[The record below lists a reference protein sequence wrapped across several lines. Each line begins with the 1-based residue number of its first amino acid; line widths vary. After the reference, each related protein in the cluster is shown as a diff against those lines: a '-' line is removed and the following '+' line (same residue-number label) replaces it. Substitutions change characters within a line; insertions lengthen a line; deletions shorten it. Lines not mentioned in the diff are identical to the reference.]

1 MADVLMPCAIGV
13 EDAFGPIVES
23 SCLDGFDFTLLFE
36 EALLTTVPIGIA
48 SDPTGEN
55 SEKVGYSLVAAY
67 AIVYI
72 GLSISYAVYQH
83 KTYRLLTMFRGSLI
97 AMIFDKTLRI
107 DSSAVQ
113 DAEAITLMS
122 ADIDRI
128 ASSMPLIHELYG
140 SFIETGIALYLLYR
154 LLGLAIAAPI
164 AWIIICLVAGI
175 PLAKAAGDAQIP
187 WLEAIEVRL
196 AATAKALGATK
207 AIKMT
212 GLADIVSSR
221 IAGLR
226 LSEIRASRRYRILN
240 IFVFISYFAS
250 SALAPVFG
258 FLVYSL
264 LAQKDGNGTLTDGVA
279 FAALSV
285 FELLQQPMMYAIDGV
300 EHVKTIINS
309 FRRIQEYLD
318 AKETED
324 YRITPETSM
333 SSSRAS
339 LYKQADEK
347 DMMLSEKVK
356 LDQHH
361 FSVTVQGS
369 SAGYSEEEMILKDLN
384 FELPRGQTTV
394 VMGPVG
400 SGKSTLLKLLLG
412 ELPVVS
418 GTVTTTF
425 SKAAYC
431 PQSPWTTW
439 GSIQS
444 NIVGMSAWDKEW
456 YDSVVSACA
465 LAADFSEFPEGDQ
478 TCIGTRGARL
488 SGGQQM
494 RVSLARALYSRNSV
508 LVLDDCLSGL
518 DRTTERH
525 VVDAVFGPQGLI
537 KNLGGVTVILATNSS
552 KILYGRWPPQA
563 KYSNILEGHHLS
575 FADYAVVLN
584 SDGAISRHGVRDTV
598 SSEDEIVQTSETENA
613 TAIGPAP
620 KAEAELPEELLQ
632 ELDLLD
638 DPDQGVSRMTGD
650 LKVYGYYAKI
660 AGPWTMFIY
669 LMACATFVFGV
680 TFPSIWVQWWTN
692 ANAEHPNDR
701 LGYYLGV
708 FAGLGLLTVV
718 GCTLADRAPTSFLT
732 STNAGL
738 TINRFSQDLE
748 LIDNDLPQSIDSFIF
763 QFMSAIVS
771 AVFVFIGSGYVAAA
785 IPACLALLT
794 VLQFYYLR
802 TSRQLRL
809 LDIEAKAPLFSQ
821 FLETVNGIACIRA
834 YGWTQNYL
842 DRNYAALNASQKP
855 FYLLYCIQRWLTLV
869 LDLFN
874 AGVAIMLVGIA
885 TNIRNG
891 STSFLG
897 VALFNIVTFSS
908 TLQTLVTAWTQVEMA
923 LGAINRIRSF
933 VKTVEDEN
941 KPSETGD
948 VPDEWPQ
955 QGAIVFSN
963 VSASY
968 ETSSEPVLK
977 DICFSVQ
984 PGEKIAICGRTG
996 SGKSSLVS
1004 SMLRMLELDSGTI
1017 TIDGVDVSTIP
1028 RQEIRRRL
1036 ITLPQEPFFLHGT
1049 VRENIDPQEEATDER
1064 IEAVLRSV
1072 DMWEFIESR
1081 GGLEELLDD
1090 DKLSH
1095 GQRQLFCLARAIL
1108 KRGKILIMDEATSS
1122 VDSETDAVMQRVLRE
1137 EFAGRTIVA
1146 IAHKLQTIL
1155 DFDRIL
1161 LLDKGNIIETGNPQE
1176 LLADEVSAFHAL
1188 HESLGTADAL

>member
-1 MADVLMPCAIGV
+1 MDKQVPNKPGCS
-13 EDAFGPIVES
+13 F
-23 SCLDGFDFTLLFE
+23 LDISKPLQMELPSRLLDFS
-36 EALLTTVPIGIA
+36 A
-48 SDPTGEN
+48 DPTDDN
-55 SEKVGYSLVAAY
+55 SKNVGYSLVGAY

-72 GLSISYAVYQH
+72 GLSVSYAVYQH

-107 DSSAVQ
+107 DSSAVK

-128 ASSMPLIHELYG
+128 ASSMPLIHELYA
-140 SFIETGIALYLLYR
+140 SFIETGVALYLLYR
-154 LLGLAIAAPI
+154 LLGLAIVAPI
-164 AWIIICLVAGI
+164 VWIVVCLIAGI

-212 GLADIVSSR
+212 GLADIVSSQIR
-221 IAGLR
+221 GLR
-226 LSEIRASRRYRILN
+226 LSEIRASRRYRVLN

-264 LAQKDGNGTLTDGVA
+264 LARNNDNGTLTEGVA
-279 FAALSV
+279 FASLSV

-309 FRRIQEYLD
+309 FRRIQEYLQ

-324 YRITPETSM
+324 YRITPESSS
-333 SSSRAS
+333 SSSRTS
-339 LYKQADEK
+339 ICKVVEEK
-347 DMMLSEKVK
+347 DMMLKEKPALEK
-356 LDQHH
+356 YH
-361 FSVTVQGS
+361 FSVTVQQG
-369 SAGYSEEEMILKDLN
+369 SAGYSDDELILKELD
-384 FELPRGQTTV
+384 FELPLGQTTV
-394 VMGPVG
+394 IMGPVG
-400 SGKSTLLKLLLG
+400 CGKSTLLKLILG
-412 ELPVVS
+412 ELPVFS
-418 GTVTTTF
+418 GTIVTSF

-431 PQSPWTTW
+431 SQSPWTTW

-444 NIVGMSAWDKEW
+444 NIVGMSPWDQEW
-456 YDSVVSACA
+456 YASVVSACA
-465 LAADFSEFPEGDQ
+465 LSADFAELADGDQ
-478 TCIGTRGARL
+478 TPIGTRGARL

-525 VVDAVFGPQGLI
+525 IVDAVFGPEGLLKRMGEI
-537 KNLGGVTVILATNSS
+537 TVILATNS
-552 KILYGRWPPQA
+552 
-563 KYSNILEGHHLS
+563 GHHLS
-575 FADYAVVLN
+575 FADYVVFLDSN
-584 SDGAISRHGVRDTV
+584 GMITRHGAKDSM
-598 SSEDEIVQTSETENA
+598 SSEDEIVQEVSEEST
-613 TAIGPAP
+613 TPRQPVDPAD
-620 KAEAELPEELLQ
+620 AELPEEMLQ

-650 LKVYGYYAKI
+650 LKVYAYYAKI

-669 LMACATFVFGV
+669 LLACATFVFGV

-692 ANAEHPNDR
+692 ANAEYPNDR

-708 FAGLGLLTVV
+708 FAGLGLLTVI
-718 GCTLADRAPTSFLT
+718 GCTLADSIFNLVVLPKTSRKFHELLLNTTMRAPTAFLT
-732 STNAGL
+732 STNAGT

-785 IPACLALLT
+785 IPACLALLIL
-794 VLQFYYLR
+794 LQFYYLR

-834 YGWTQNYL
+834 YGWTQNYS
-842 DRNYAALNASQKP
+842 DRNYNALNASQKP

-885 TNIRNG
+885 TNIQNG

-933 VKTVEDEN
+933 VKTVKDEN
-941 KPSETGD
+941 VATEIEE
-948 VPDEWPQ
+948 VPEEWPQ
-955 QGAIVFSN
+955 HGAISFTN

-977 DICFSVQ
+977 DISFSIQ

-1004 SMLRMLELDSGTI
+1004 AILRMLEIDSGTI
-1017 TIDGVDVSTIP
+1017 SIDGVDVSTIS

-1036 ITLPQEPFFLHGT
+1036 ITLPQEPFFIHGS
-1049 VRENIDPQEEATDER
+1049 VRENIDPQEGATDER
-1064 IEAVLRSV
+1064 IQEVLRSV
-1072 DMWEFIESR
+1072 DMWNFFETR
-1081 GGLEELLDD
+1081 GGLDELLDD

-1108 KRGKILIMDEATSS
+1108 KQGKILIMDEATSS
-1122 VDSETDAVMQRVLRE
+1122 VDSDTDTVMQRVLRE
-1137 EFAGRTIVA
+1137 EFAGRTMIA

-1155 DFDRIL
+1155 DFDRVL
-1161 LLDKGNIIETGNPQE
+1161 LLDKGQIVETGNPQE
-1176 LLADEVSAFHAL
+1176 LLANDTSAFRAL
-1188 HESLGTADAL
+1188 YESLGSTTEEL

>member
-1 MADVLMPCAIGV
+1 MADALIPCAIGV
-13 EDAFGPIVES
+13 EDTFGPVVHGT
-23 SCLDGFDFTLLFE
+23 CLGGFDFTLLFE
-36 EALLTTVPIGIA
+36 EALLSIVPVGIA
-48 SDPTGEN
+48 LLDFSADPTDDN
-55 SEKVGYSLVAAY
+55 SKNVGYSLVGAY

-72 GLSISYAVYQH
+72 GLSVSYAVYQH

-107 DSSAVQ
+107 DSSAVK

-128 ASSMPLIHELYG
+128 ASSMPLIHELYA
-140 SFIETGIALYLLYR
+140 SFIETGVALYLLYR
-154 LLGLAIAAPI
+154 LLGLAIVAPI
-164 AWIIICLVAGI
+164 VWIVVCLIAGI

-212 GLADIVSSR
+212 GLADIVSSQIR
-221 IAGLR
+221 GLR
-226 LSEIRASRRYRILN
+226 LSEIRASRRYRVLN

-264 LAQKDGNGTLTDGVA
+264 LARNNDNGTLTEGVA
-279 FAALSV
+279 FASLSV

-309 FRRIQEYLD
+309 FRRIQEYLQ

-324 YRITPETSM
+324 YRITPESSS
-333 SSSRAS
+333 SSSRTS
-339 LYKQADEK
+339 ICKVVEEK
-347 DMMLSEKVK
+347 DMMLKEKPALEK
-356 LDQHH
+356 YH
-361 FSVTVQGS
+361 FSVTVQQG
-369 SAGYSEEEMILKDLN
+369 SAGYSDDELILKELD
-384 FELPRGQTTV
+384 FELPLGQTTV
-394 VMGPVG
+394 IMGPVG
-400 SGKSTLLKLLLG
+400 CGKSTLLKLILG
-412 ELPVVS
+412 ELPVFS
-418 GTVTTTF
+418 GTIVTSF

-431 PQSPWTTW
+431 SQSPWTTW

-444 NIVGMSAWDKEW
+444 NIVGMSPWDQEW
-456 YDSVVSACA
+456 YASVVSACA
-465 LAADFSEFPEGDQ
+465 LSADFAELADGDQ
-478 TCIGTRGARL
+478 TPIGTRGARL

-525 VVDAVFGPQGLI
+525 IVDAVFGPEGLLKRMGEI
-537 KNLGGVTVILATNSS
+537 TVILATNS
-552 KILYGRWPPQA
+552 
-563 KYSNILEGHHLS
+563 GHHLS
-575 FADYAVVLN
+575 FADYVVFLDSN
-584 SDGAISRHGVRDTV
+584 GMITRHGAKDSM
-598 SSEDEIVQTSETENA
+598 SSEDEIVQEVSEEST
-613 TAIGPAP
+613 TPRQPVDPAD
-620 KAEAELPEELLQ
+620 AELPEEMLQ

-650 LKVYGYYAKI
+650 LKVYAYYAKI

-669 LMACATFVFGV
+669 LLACATFVFGV
-680 TFPSIWVQWWTN
+680 TFPW
-692 ANAEHPNDR
+692 
-701 LGYYLGV
+701 
-708 FAGLGLLTVV
+708 LGLLTVI
-718 GCTLADRAPTSFLT
+718 GCTLADSIFNLVVLPKTSRKFHELLLNTTMRAPTAFLT
-732 STNAGL
+732 STNAGT

-785 IPACLALLT
+785 IPACLALLIL
-794 VLQFYYLR
+794 LQFYYLR

-834 YGWTQNYL
+834 YGWTQNYS
-842 DRNYAALNASQKP
+842 DRNYNALNASQKP

-885 TNIRNG
+885 TNIQNG

-933 VKTVEDEN
+933 VKTVKDEN
-941 KPSETGD
+941 VATEIEE
-948 VPDEWPQ
+948 VPEEWPQ
-955 QGAIVFSN
+955 HGAISFTN

-977 DICFSVQ
+977 DISFSIQ

-1004 SMLRMLELDSGTI
+1004 AILRMLEIDSGTI
-1017 TIDGVDVSTIP
+1017 SIDGVDVSTIS

-1036 ITLPQEPFFLHGT
+1036 ITLPQEPFFIHGS
-1049 VRENIDPQEEATDER
+1049 VRENIDPQEGATDER
-1064 IEAVLRSV
+1064 IQEVLRSV
-1072 DMWEFIESR
+1072 DMWNFFETR
-1081 GGLEELLDD
+1081 GGLDELLDD

-1108 KRGKILIMDEATSS
+1108 KQGKILIMDEATSS
-1122 VDSETDAVMQRVLRE
+1122 VDSDTDTVMQRVLRE
-1137 EFAGRTIVA
+1137 EFAGRTMIA

-1155 DFDRIL
+1155 DFDRVL
-1161 LLDKGNIIETGNPQE
+1161 LLDKGQIVETGNPQE
-1176 LLADEVSAFHAL
+1176 LLANDTSAFRAL
-1188 HESLGTADAL
+1188 YESLGSTTEEL